1 MKPEVSKTEL
11 VRGLTLIAAM
21 SVVVGNVIGTGV
33 FLKARVMTCNVG
45 TPGKVLAIYVVA
57 GLLSLAGAL
66 SYAELAAMM
75 PRAGG
80 EYVFMREAY
89 GRASGFLFGW
99 MSFFIGKAGS
109 QAALG
114 VQFALFLN
122 TMLEGLA
129 NYLVQKGSLPT
140 FAGFLNRF
148 AHGGEL
154 FSLNL
159 FGHPVPFGKLQIVAL
174 GSILFVTGINCLA
187 VRFSGGVAAVLSGIK
202 IALVLLV
209 GVGAFLFASGA
220 DWSHLGM
227 ANVGGLCEKVSPA
240 ARYGFGGLIAAM
252 LGALWAYDG
261 WNNVTLVAG
270 EVQNPKRNLP
280 RALIGGMLLIMA
292 LYLFVNLSYF
302 YVMSP
307 TEIASVSTA
316 SSVATEVAQR
326 FLGPLAITFIAAAL
340 LSSTFG
346 TLHTSILTGARV
358 PYAMAHD
365 GLFLRS
371 LSKVSPRTRVPTGA
385 LIVQAVWAC
394 ILVIV
399 FSSSFDTLTDYAIFG
414 LWIFYGLVTAAVFIL
429 RRKMP
434 DAERPYKA
442 WGYPVVPIFFLLA
455 TALILG
461 MTLWGER
468 GDAAAGASLI
478 LHGHLLTGFGVLAR
492 NPSIA
497 GIGLIALGLPVYWIW
512 TRFNPPPAANES
524 TP

>member
-1 MKPEVSKTEL
+1 MGETQKSKSIHPEL

-45 TPGKVLAIYVVA
+45 TPGMVLGVYVIA

-89 GRASGFLFGW
+89 GRPWGFLFGW

-122 TMLEGLA
+122 TMLNRRLEGDFFT
-129 NYLVQKGSLPT
+129 N
-140 FAGFLNRF
+140 
-148 AHGGEL
+148 
-154 FSLNL
+154 
-159 FGHPVPFGKLQIVAL
+159 PVPFGKIQIVAL
-174 GSILFVTGINCLA
+174 VSILIVTGINCLA
-187 VRFSGGVAAVLSGIK
+187 VKVSGGVASVLSGIK
-202 IALVLLV
+202 IALVLVV
-209 GVGAFLFASGA
+209 GVGAFLLARGA
-220 DWSHLGM
+220 DWSHLWM
-227 ANVGGLCEKVSPA
+227 ANSGGTCEGVAAA
-240 ARYGFGGLIAAM
+240 ARVGFGGFIAAM

-270 EVQNPKRNLP
+270 EVQNPQRNLP
-280 RALIGGMLLIMA
+280 RALIGGMLLIMG

-302 YVMSP
+302 YAMSP
-307 TEIASVSTA
+307 TDIASVSTK
-316 SSVATEVAQR
+316 SSVATEVAQK
-326 FLGPLAITFIAAAL
+326 FLGPLAVTFIAAAL

-358 PYAMAHD
+358 PYAMARD
-365 GLFLRS
+365 NLFIKS
-371 LSKVSPRTRVPTGA
+371 LSHVSPRTHVPTGA
-385 LIVQAVWAC
+385 LIVQAIWAC
-394 ILVIV
+394 ILVIA

-434 DAERPYKA
+434 DLERPYRA
-442 WGYPVVPIFFLLA
+442 LGYPIVPIFFLLA

-461 MTLWGER
+461 MTLWGVR
-468 GDAAAGASLI
+468 DDAVAGAGLI
-478 LHGHLLTGFGVLAR
+478 AHGQVLKGFAMIAR
-492 NPSIA
+492 NPPLA
-497 GIGLIALGLPVYWIW
+497 GVGLIAMGLPIYWIW
-512 TRFNPPPAANES
+512 TKMNPSASEK
-524 TP
+524 T

>member
-1 MKPEVSKTEL
+1 
-11 VRGLTLIAAM
+11 M

-45 TPGKVLAIYVVA
+45 TPGKVLAVYVIA

-122 TMLEGLA
+122 TMLKRRLD
-129 NYLVQKGSLPT
+129 
-140 FAGFLNRF
+140 
-148 AHGGEL
+148 GEF
-154 FSLNL
+154 FSANL
-159 FGHPVPFGKLQIVAL
+159 FGHPIPFGKIQVVAL
-174 GSILFVTGINCLA
+174 ASILIVTGINCLA
-187 VRFSGGVAAVLSGIK
+187 VKVSGGVASVLSGIK
-202 IALVLLV
+202 IALVLVV
-209 GVGAFLFASGA
+209 GVGAFLLARDA
-220 DWSHLGM
+220 DWSHLWM
-227 ANVGGLCEKVSPA
+227 ANVGGACEGVSAA
-240 ARYGFGGLIAAM
+240 ARVGFGGFIAAM

-270 EVQNPKRNLP
+270 EVQDPHRNLP

-292 LYLFVNLSYF
+292 LSLFVNLSYF
-302 YVMSP
+302 YAMSP
-307 TEIASVSTA
+307 TEIA
-316 SSVATEVAQR
+316 
-326 FLGPLAITFIAAAL
+326 
-340 LSSTFG
+340 
-346 TLHTSILTGARV
+346 
-358 PYAMAHD
+358 
-365 GLFLRS
+365 
-371 LSKVSPRTRVPTGA
+371 RVPTGA
-385 LIVQAVWAC
+385 LIVQAIWAC
-394 ILVIV
+394 ILVIA
-399 FSSSFDTLTDYAIFG
+399 FSSSFDILTDYAIFG

-434 DAERPYKA
+434 DLERPYRA

-461 MTLWGER
+461 MTLWGVR
-468 GDAAAGASLI
+468 DDFANGVGLMV
-478 LHGHLLTGFGVLAR
+478 HGHLLTGFGLLAR
-492 NPSIA
+492 NPPIA

-512 TRFNPPPAANES
+512 MRVKDGAVARP
-524 TP
+524 

>member
-1 MKPEVSKTEL
+1 MNSNPAATNSKLPTGQL

-45 TPGKVLAIYVVA
+45 SPGRVLGVYVIA

-89 GRASGFLFGW
+89 GRPWGFLFGW

-122 TMLEGLA
+122 TMLNHRLEGE
-129 NYLVQKGSLPT
+129 
-140 FAGFLNRF
+140 F
-148 AHGGEL
+148 
-154 FSLNL
+154 FSS
-159 FGHPVPFGKLQIVAL
+159 PVAFGKIQIVAL
-174 GSILFVTGINCLA
+174 LSILIVTGINCLA
-187 VRFSGGVAAVLSGIK
+187 VKVSGGVAAVLSGVK
-202 IALVLLV
+202 IALVLVV
-209 GVGAFLFASGA
+209 GIGAFILAQGA
-220 DWSHLGM
+220 DWSHLWM
-227 ANVGGLCEKVSPA
+227 ANVGGTCESVSEA
-240 ARYGFGGLIAAM
+240 ARVGFGGFIAAM

-270 EVQNPKRNLP
+270 EVQNPQRNLP
-280 RALIGGMLLIMA
+280 RALIGGMLLIMG
-292 LYLFVNLSYF
+292 LYLFVNLAYF
-302 YVMSP
+302 YAMSP
-307 TEIASVSTA
+307 TDIASVSTK
-316 SSVATEVAQR
+316 SSVATEVAQK
-326 FLGPLAITFIAAAL
+326 FLGPLAVSFIAAAL

-358 PYAMAHD
+358 PYAMARD
-365 GLFLRS
+365 DLFPRS
-371 LSKVSPRTRVPTGA
+371 LSRVSPRTHVPTGA
-385 LIVQAVWAC
+385 LLVQAIWAC
-394 ILVIV
+394 ILVIA

-414 LWIFYGLVTAAVFIL
+414 LWIFYGLVTASVFIL

-434 DAERPYKA
+434 NLERPYRTL
-442 WGYPVVPIFFLLA
+442 GYPVVPICFLLA

-461 MTLWGER
+461 MTIWGVR

-478 LHGHLLTGFGVLAR
+478 AHGQVLKGIGLIAR
-492 NPSIA
+492 NPPLA
-497 GIGLIALGLPVYWIW
+497 GIGLIALGLPIYWIW
-512 TRFNPPPAANES
+512 IKLRPRSE
-524 TP
+524 

>member
-1 MKPEVSKTEL
+1 
-11 VRGLTLIAAM
+11 M

-45 TPGKVLAIYVVA
+45 TPGKVLAVYVVA

-89 GRASGFLFGW
+89 GRPWGFLFGW

-122 TMLEGLA
+122 TMLRGRLEG
-129 NYLVQKGSLPT
+129 T
-140 FAGFLNRF
+140 FL
-148 AHGGEL
+148 
-154 FSLNL
+154 STTL
-159 FGHPVPFGKLQIVAL
+159 FGHPIPFGKVQVVAL
-174 GSILFVTGINCLA
+174 ASILLVTGINCLA
-187 VRFSGGVAAVLSGIK
+187 VKVSGGVAAFLSAIK
-202 IALVLLV
+202 ILLVLVV
-209 GVGAFLFASGA
+209 GVGAFLLAQGA
-220 DWSHLGM
+220 DWSHLTM

-302 YVMSP
+302 YVMAP
-307 TEIASVSTA
+307 TDIASVSTA
-316 SSVATEVAQR
+316 SSVATEVARR

-358 PYAMAHD
+358 PYAMARD

-371 LSKVSPRTRVPTGA
+371 LSKVSPRTHVPTGA
-385 LIVQAVWAC
+385 LIVQAIWAC
-394 ILVIV
+394 ILVIA

-434 DAERPYKA
+434 DAERPYRA

-468 GDAAAGASLI
+468 DAAAAGASLI
-478 LHGHLLTGFGVLAR
+478 FHGHLLTGFGVLAR
-492 NPSIA
+492 NPSLA
-497 GIGLIALGLPVYWIW
+497 GVGLIALGLPVYWIW
-512 TRFNPPPAANES
+512 TRLNPKEVRDQAEP
-524 TP
+524 

>member
-1 MKPEVSKTEL
+1 LKLETSKTEL

-45 TPGKVLAIYVVA
+45 TPGRVLAVYVVA

-89 GRASGFLFGW
+89 GRPWGFLFGW

-122 TMLEGLA
+122 TMLRGRLDG
-129 NYLVQKGSLPT
+129 V
-140 FAGFLNRF
+140 F
-148 AHGGEL
+148 
-154 FSLNL
+154 FSY
-159 FGHPVPFGKLQIVAL
+159 PVPFGKIQVVAL
-174 GSILFVTGINCLA
+174 GSILIVTGINCLA
-187 VRFSGGVAAVLSGIK
+187 VKVSGGVASVLSGVK
-202 IALVLLV
+202 IALVLVV
-209 GVGAFLFASGA
+209 GIGAFLLAQGA
-220 DWSHLGM
+220 DWSHLWM
-227 ANVGGLCEKVSPA
+227 ANAGGACEGVSAA
-240 ARYGFGGLIAAM
+240 ARVGFGGVIAAM

-270 EVQNPKRNLP
+270 EVQDPQRNLP

-307 TEIASVSTA
+307 TEIAGVSTT

-358 PYAMAHD
+358 PYAMARD
-365 GLFLRS
+365 NLFPRS
-371 LSKVSPRTRVPTGA
+371 LSRVSPRTHVPTGA
-385 LIVQAVWAC
+385 LIVQAIWAC
-394 ILVIV
+394 ILVIA

-434 DAERPYKA
+434 ELERPYRA

-461 MTLWGER
+461 MTLWGVR
-468 GDAAAGASLI
+468 DDAVNGAGLMAR
-478 LHGHLLTGFGVLAR
+478 GHLLTGFGVLAR
-492 NPSIA
+492 NPPLA
-497 GIGLIALGLPVYWIW
+497 GIGLIALGLPIYWIW
-512 TRFNPPPAANES
+512 TRVSVRNREP
-524 TP
+524 